1 MFVCMTLRGK
11 RCGPEWPLRQ
21 GFCSCEVK
29 WSGRLYLE
37 RVAHLAK
44 PVFHE
49 ALLKQHEPTN
59 IHNIDYK
66 GKQHMSEWISSIMEN
81 VLIGLF
87 LAVCFQAW
95 LGNRLVKPINW

>member
-1 MFVCMTLRGK
+1 MKTNM
-11 RCGPEWPLRQ
+11 
-21 GFCSCEVK
+21 SEVK
-29 WSGRLYLE
+29 GSVRLYLE

-44 PVFHE
+44 PIFHE
-49 ALLKQHEPTN
+49 ALLKQHEHTN

-66 GKQHMSEWISSIMEN
+66 EKQLVSEWISSIMEN